1 MIKNSNKRIYEFIMR
16 DVAKI
21 VKKHLNENEDI
32 IDSIPTKFN
41 KLDYLMSITIN
52 TIQKYAQQLKVRPII
67 LTNYQYDYVLYSF
80 RNIVYIY
87 FKNNWFKDFQNTY
100 LCLYIDKNN
109 IFHADIIIRDYGLT
123 VSPKKTWEYTSENL
137 EECCKKLL
145 EYLDENPEFYNEV
158 KK

>member
-1 MIKNSNKRIYEFIMR
+1 MIS
-16 DVAKI
+16 
-21 VKKHLNENEDI
+21 HI
-32 IDSIPTKFN
+32 IPPVFLFVN
-41 KLDYLMSITIN
+41 NYLS
-52 TIQKYAQQLKVRPII
+52 
-67 LTNYQYDYVLYSF
+67 
-80 RNIVYIY
+80 
-87 FKNNWFKDFQNTY
+87 KNNKIF
-100 LCLYIDKNN
+100 LLRS

>member
-67 LTNYQYDYVLYSF
+67 LTNY
-80 RNIVYIY
+80 
-87 FKNNWFKDFQNTY
+87 
-100 LCLYIDKNN
+100 
-109 IFHADIIIRDYGLT
+109 
-123 VSPKKTWEYTSENL
+123 
-137 EECCKKLL
+137 
-145 EYLDENPEFYNEV
+145 
-158 KK
+158 